1 MAGGAF
7 LQRSP
12 LVGPDGRHAGQLLS
26 STRTGDAAP
35 FQPLLAA
42 LDDADDAGP
51 ILWLNGGRAP
61 EVLTGASWP
70 SRLGMVVDAGD
81 EAGADAQRRRGG
93 PLCLRHD
100 EAGTAAHEPDTEVW
114 WWLEAENLARRATP
128 PRQRR
133 IIAAGVATREQFEG
147 SIRHPGVHCLQGDWY
162 LRTPAG
168 RPAPVTPAQSTV
180 MELMELASRE
190 APASQMERALRRDA
204 TLSFRLLRYINSAG
218 FGLSCEIQS
227 LGHAV
232 AILGYRNLSRW
243 LALLLAGTGGTV
255 AAPAL
260 VREAAIRGRLAELLG
275 EAFLDPGERDSL
287 FITGVFSMLPYIL
300 KAPMSAM
307 LAQLTLPGHVTDAL
321 TDRSGLH
328 GPLLSLAESVEAPD
342 TADPDGAATALG
354 LSATLVNRLHV
365 QAITW
370 AEKLA
375 A

>member
-1 MAGGAF
+1 MEGDAF

-26 STRTGDAAP
+26 SNRPGDDAP

-42 LDDADDAGP
+42 LGDADDSGP
-51 ILWLNGGRAP
+51 ILWIDRGRAS
-61 EVLTGASWP
+61 EVLTDTSWP
-70 SRLGMVVDAGD
+70 FRLGMVVDASDHVGR
-81 EAGADAQRRRGG
+81 DAQRRRGG
-93 PLCLRHD
+93 PLCLRRD
-100 EAGTAAHEPDTEVW
+100 EAGTAAGDPDADVW
-114 WWLEAENLARRATP
+114 WWLQAEDLARRATP
-128 PRQRR
+128 PGPRR
-133 IIAAGVATREQFEG
+133 IIAAGVATSEQFEG
-147 SIRHPGVHCLQGDWY
+147 AIRHPGVHCLQGNWY
-162 LRTPAG
+162 LGTPAG

-180 MELMELASRE
+180 MELMDLASRE
-190 APASQMERALRRDA
+190 APAPRMERALRRDA

-243 LALLLAGTGGTV
+243 LALLLAGTGGTA

-260 VREAAIRGRLAELLG
+260 VQEAAIRGRLTELLG

-287 FITGVFSMLPYIL
+287 FITGVFSMLPCIL
-300 KAPMSAM
+300 KAPMSAL
-307 LAQLTLPGHVTDAL
+307 LAQLTLPSHITDAL

-328 GPLLSLAESVEAPD
+328 GPLLSLAEAVETPGAVDPDD
-342 TADPDGAATALG
+342 TAASLG
-354 LSATLVNRLHV
+354 LSPALVNHLHV
-365 QAITW
+365 EAITW

>member
-1 MAGGAF
+1 
-7 LQRSP
+7 
-12 LVGPDGRHAGQLLS
+12 
-26 STRTGDAAP
+26 
-35 FQPLLAA
+35 
-42 LDDADDAGP
+42 
-51 ILWLNGGRAP
+51 
-61 EVLTGASWP
+61 
-70 SRLGMVVDAGD
+70 
-81 EAGADAQRRRGG
+81 
-93 PLCLRHD
+93 
-100 EAGTAAHEPDTEVW
+100 
-114 WWLEAENLARRATP
+114 
-128 PRQRR
+128 
-133 IIAAGVATREQFEG
+133 
-147 SIRHPGVHCLQGDWY
+147 
-162 LRTPAG
+162 
-168 RPAPVTPAQSTV
+168 
-180 MELMELASRE
+180 MELMDLASRE